1 MDAPNQKKAI
11 NDAIVKSD
19 LFAGEPKAKHL
30 FRTKVSPEA
39 QTRVN
44 KRKEMTNIDIEAAE
58 I

>member
-19 LFAGEPKAKHL
+19 LFASEPKAKHL

-44 KRKEMTNIDIEAAE
+44 K
-58 I
+58 